1 MAKNMA
7 RIDEGIV
14 VNIEW
19 CSYSQA
25 QTVTLIDLANRP
37 VAIGDTYTDGKFYRD
52 GIEVLAPEEAQL
64 EYEREL
70 VGQLQTENATLISD
84 MAQMIDEVYQSDL
97 EMMGL

>member
-25 QTVTLIDLANRP
+25 QTETLIDLANRP

-52 GIEVLAPEEAQL
+52 GIEVLAPEEAALAHAEALRNQL
-64 EYEREL
+64 AEL
-70 VGQLQTENATLISD
+70 
-84 MAQMIDEVYQSDL
+84 DEAYAEGVNSV
-97 EMMGL
+97 